1 MSTKQDVLDVLAKV
15 TDRLNLLG
23 VVVSDLEEG
32 LRPALD
38 DAEARNIVPVT
49 MLRVSA
55 CIQELTEVCDTAT
68 AAIR

>member
-38 DAEARNIVPVT
+38 DAEAR
-49 MLRVSA
+49 
-55 CIQELTEVCDTAT
+55 IQELTEVCDTAT

>member
-38 DAEARNIVPVT
+38 DAEA
-49 MLRVSA
+49 A

>member
-1 MSTKQDVLDVLAKV
+1 
-15 TDRLNLLG
+15 
-23 VVVSDLEEG
+23 
-32 LRPALD
+32 
-38 DAEARNIVPVT
+38 VPVT